1 MHKFTDTLVK
11 CRSNLGN
18 TFSNSNAVISERKYR
33 VLKRLL
39 QLKLSQIL

>member
-1 MHKFTDTLVK
+1 MHKFTVILVK

-18 TFSNSNAVISERKYR
+18 TFSNSNSVILEGKYR

-39 QLKLSQIL
+39 QLKLNQIL